1 MRSRTPNP
9 EPRTPQRFSEVDS
22 LRAIACALVIIEHTE
37 NEHGAIIRTLPVGY
51 IGVLMFFAI
60 SGFVIPS
67 SLRGARWQGFKHFVT
82 RRFWRLYPPL
92 WVALSL
98 MYIGASAYRS
108 PSQWFAQMTMLPRYL
123 GSKFIAPHFWTL
135 EVELVFY
142 AVVGMLFLLIGR
154 LSWRVLGP
162 VYLLCGFSVIFP
174 SGIGQWLQVEYLIVM
189 FWGAL
194 CRETLRINFSRWAW
208 LVPVKGIDWARS
220 TVLGLLTGFLVFR
233 SLGAIGFGSYEQDSY
248 SQVRGSLALPC
259 AVFGFLFWVI
269 FTPVRID
276 WLSRLG
282 RATYSTYLL
291 HWGVI
296 AVARRTAIFFSI
308 EEPNSVP
315 MVFTTI
321 VTPVSFAIGAI
332 AYRWI
337 EKPSDAIGKRLTRA
351 R

>member
-1 MRSRTPNP
+1 
-9 EPRTPQRFSEVDS
+9 VDS
-22 LRAIACALVIIEHTE
+22 LRAVACALVITEHCE
-37 NEHGAIIRTLPVGY
+37 YVHGVIIRTLPVGGF
-51 IGVLMFFAI
+51 GVLMFFAI

-67 SLRGARWQGFKHFVT
+67 SLRGTRWQGFKHFVT

-92 WVALSL
+92 WVALFL
-98 MYIGASAYRS
+98 MYIGASEHRS
-108 PSQWFAQMTMLPRYL
+108 PSQWIAQMTMLPRYL

-142 AVVGMLFLLIGR
+142 AVVGILFLLLGR
-154 LSWRVLGP
+154 LGSRVLFP
-162 VYLLCGFSVIFP
+162 VYFLFGFCTIFP
-174 SGIGQWLQVEYLIVM
+174 SDIGQWLQVEHLTVM

-194 CRETLRINFSRWAW
+194 CRETLQINFSRWAW
-208 LVPVKGIDWARS
+208 LAPVKGIDWARS
-220 TVLGLLTGFLVFR
+220 TVLGLLTGFLIFR
-233 SLGAIGFGSYEQDSY
+233 SLGAIGFGFYEQDYY

-276 WLSRLG
+276 WLSRVG
-282 RATYSTYLL
+282 RWTYSTYLL

-296 AVARRTAIFFSI
+296 TVALRTATFFSI
-308 EEPNSVP
+308 KEPNSVP

-321 VTPVSFAIGAI
+321 LIPVSFAIGAV

-337 EKPSDAIGKRLTRA
+337 EQPSDSVGKWFTRGKH
-351 R
+351 